1 MKKLLKILILLL
13 LSINSPSDT
22 LNETSL
28 ELSSSM
34 KGISTL
40 SHLSFFEDKTKKMN
54 IEEIK
59 NVKFKTENNFH
70 FNKGESN
77 SNWWLKVQV
86 KNPTNKPIDW
96 VVKFF
101 YDQFDELQSW
111 QYDQNNTLLSHFLK
125 GDHFTDSSKTAF
137 LEQLSF
143 EYVTQAGAENTVYV
157 KISYMN
163 SGLMEL
169 FHSLWSKDEFIKS
182 QQLDFNILVGIISA
196 LSILLFYNI
205 FIWFILRKKE
215 YFWYNI
221 YLLSVILTVLTYNQI
236 GAYYL
241 WNKSLYIIDIMPFIS
256 VIAVFLSFILFTR
269 EFLETFKF
277 LPRVDKVLKT
287 LIILDLLSLVLLILG
302 QRHIAIVILQ
312 ISSFSFIFF
321 PILGFI
327 LWYRGYKIARGY
339 TIASLVVSTAI
350 MISILRVSEVLQTSE
365 FLFWIT
371 RFGFVVEGVLLSIA
385 LADRITI
392 LENNYINEQDKVK
405 HTLEEAKKTL
415 ESEVKKR
422 THELEIQTLKAE
434 KMARTDEMTGIY
446 NRRAFLEH
454 GETFVYNA
462 ARYKTNFS
470 LIMID
475 IDFFKT
481 INDTYGHDGGDAVL
495 IAFTK
500 EIRKHLRDSD
510 FFARIGGEE
519 FVILLPHTSSFQ
531 AFEKANMLLKK
542 ISELKILYKSFVIQ
556 ITASMGIGECV
567 EKEGNLYSLLAKA
580 DKALYYVKENGRNGV
595 YIENAK

>member
-1 MKKLLKILILLL
+1 MKKIFKILILLL

-22 LNETSL
+22 LDETSL
-28 ELSSSM
+28 QLSSSM
-34 KGISTL
+34 KGVSTL

-70 FNKGESN
+70 FNKGESS
-77 SNWWLKVQV
+77 SNWWLKFQV

-96 VVKFF
+96 VLKFF
-101 YDQFDELQSW
+101 YGQFDELQSW

-143 EYVTQAGAENTVYV
+143 DYVTQAKAENTVYV
-157 KISYMN
+157 KISYEN

-169 FHSLWSKDEFIKS
+169 FHSISSKDEFIKS

-241 WNKSLYIIDIMPFIS
+241 WNKSLYLIDIMPFIS
-256 VIAVFLSFILFTR
+256 VVALFSSFILFTR
-269 EFLETFKF
+269 EFLETFKC
-277 LPRVDKVLKT
+277 LPRIDKILKIL
-287 LIILDLLSLVLLILG
+287 LISDLLSLLLLILG
-302 QRHIAIVILQ
+302 QRHLAIVILQ
-312 ISSFSFIFF
+312 ISSFAFILF

-339 TIASLVVSTAI
+339 TMASLVISTAI
-350 MISILRVSEVLQTSE
+350 IISILRVSETLQTSE

-371 RFGFVVEGVLLSIA
+371 RFGFVIEGILLSIA

-392 LENNYINEQDKVK
+392 LENNYINEQNKVK
-405 HTLEEAKKTL
+405 HTLEEAKKNL

-422 THELEIQTLKAE
+422 TYELEIQTRKAE

-446 NRRAFLEH
+446 NRRAFLEY
-454 GETFVYNA
+454 GETLVYNA
-462 ARYKTNFS
+462 TRYKTNFS

-475 IDFFKT
+475 LDFFKT
-481 INDTYGHDGGDAVL
+481 INDTYGHDAGDTVL
-495 IAFTK
+495 IAFTQ
-500 EIRKHLRDSD
+500 EIKKHLRDSD

-519 FVILLPHTSSFQ
+519 FVILLPYTSSSQ
-531 AFEKANMLLKK
+531 AFDKANILLKK
-542 ISELKILYKSFVIQ
+542 ISELKILNKDFVIKV
-556 ITASMGIGECV
+556 TASMGIGECV
-567 EKEGNLYSLLAKA
+567 EKEDNLYSVLAKA
-580 DKALYYVKENGRNGV
+580 DKALYYAKENGRNSV
-595 YIENAK
+595 YIERS